1 MVFNSNGKTYLNQF
15 TYNNVDLETV
25 ANYCYLGMVLK
36 FNGNFN
42 LAINTLME
50 KARKAYFK
58 IKKTIGLNNPCRLL
72 EKLFDSLV
80 TPILTYG
87 SEVWGVDS
95 TFKDSDP
102 FEKLHIKFI
111 KEILGIH
118 CKASNDGCR
127 TELSRTPLKSKI
139 LFSIFNF
146 MNHIISSK
154 NTLVYDIYIKSR
166 ETNPWVE
173 KVKNLLNGLG
183 HSYSINNINS
193 IKLNLNTIKQRIHEL
208 VYKLKMQTYVIL
220 KNSTFSRV
228 STIWVKDHLMWMF

>member
-1 MVFNSNGKTYLNQF
+1 MVKHLSQF

-50 KARKAYFK
+50 KARKVYFK

-72 EKLFDSLV
+72 ETLFDSLV
-80 TPILTYG
+80 TPIPKYG

-111 KEILGIH
+111 R
-118 CKASNDGCR
+118 DTR
-127 TELSRTPLKSKI
+127 
-139 LFSIFNF
+139 
-146 MNHIISSK
+146 
-154 NTLVYDIYIKSR
+154 
-166 ETNPWVE
+166 
-173 KVKNLLNGLG
+173 
-183 HSYSINNINS
+183 NS
-193 IKLNLNTIKQRIHEL
+193 L
-208 VYKLKMQTYVIL
+208 
-220 KNSTFSRV
+220 
-228 STIWVKDHLMWMF
+228 

>member
-25 ANYCYLGMVLK
+25 ANYCYLGMVLE

-50 KARKAYFK
+50 KTRKAYFK

-95 TFKDSDP
+95 TYKDSDP
-102 FEKLHIKFI
+102 FEKLHNQGRIQV
-111 KEILGIH
+111 GAH
-118 CKASNDGCR
+118 AS
-127 TELSRTPLKSKI
+127 P
-139 LFSIFNF
+139 
-146 MNHIISSK
+146 
-154 NTLVYDIYIKSR
+154 
-166 ETNPWVE
+166 P
-173 KVKNLLNGLG
+173 
-183 HSYSINNINS
+183 
-193 IKLNLNTIKQRIHEL
+193 
-208 VYKLKMQTYVIL
+208 
-220 KNSTFSRV
+220 
-228 STIWVKDHLMWMF
+228 